1 MPRENAEGQRRWLSQ
16 CIAAAEGGI
25 DGFWLIIAADLKVAN
40 TFVVPFNVI
49 VRLAAFAK
57 ASASHYQISL
67 GEALA

>member
-40 TFVVPFNVI
+40 TFVVPFNVC
-49 VRLAAFAK
+49 
-57 ASASHYQISL
+57 H
-67 GEALA
+67 